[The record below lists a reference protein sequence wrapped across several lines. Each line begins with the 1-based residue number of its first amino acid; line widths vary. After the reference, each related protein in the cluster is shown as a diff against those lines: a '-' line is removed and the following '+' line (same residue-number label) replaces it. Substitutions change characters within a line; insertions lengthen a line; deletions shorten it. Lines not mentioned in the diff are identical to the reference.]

1 MGSGIEERIYVV
13 AKYDYIAQG
22 NQELDMKRNERLL
35 LLDDS
40 KHWWRVQNSRQH
52 TGYIPSNY
60 VRKEKPSIFD
70 SIKKK
75 VKGGPT
81 NSNATSP
88 ACRTLPCNASVLP
101 QLTNYN
107 IGKNTLGNAS
117 RSLSTANSDPNNAKS
132 AISSA
137 IVKYNY
143 QAQQLD
149 ELSLVKGNRILIL
162 EKSGDGWWRGQ
173 CGNKIGWFPSNYT
186 QEELEDP
193 HTYCMA
199 ENVIDIMVAM
209 YSFKAQNDT
218 ELSFEKGERLEIID
232 RPASDPDWLKARNTQ
247 AQVGLIPKNYLV
259 ELSQYLTNDAE
270 TCSAKIIPQQDDDLR
285 TKPWYYG
292 SIGRAECDAMFTERG
307 VDGDFLIRDS
317 ETNVG
322 DFSISLKSFG
332 RNKHFRIHLETG
344 VYAIGQRKFSSLQH
358 LVDHYQRAPIY
369 TSQKGEKLYL
379 IRPLPK

>member
-1 MGSGIEERIYVV
+1 MNVSFF
-13 AKYDYIAQG
+13 
-22 NQELDMKRNERLL
+22 LM
-35 LLDDS
+35 
-40 KHWWRVQNSRQH
+40 
-52 TGYIPSNY
+52 IPSIGGGFKTAGSTQDISLLTMLE
-60 VRKEKPSIFD
+60 RKNHRFSTGKKYFSSYIHTILIKKIIF

-75 VKGGPT
+75 VKGGPSS
-81 NSNATSP
+81 SNATPST
-88 ACRTLPCNASVLP
+88 CRTLPCNATNLP
-101 QLTNYN
+101 QPG
-107 IGKNTLGNAS
+107 GKSTLGISS
-117 RSLSTANSDPNNAKS
+117 RSRNFSANSDSNNSKS

-193 HTYCMA
+193 HTYCIA

-209 YSFKAQNDT
+209 YTFKAQNDT

-259 ELSQYLTNDAE
+259 ELSQYLTNDADSFNPISTSQKE
-270 TCSAKIIPQQDDDLR
+270 EELR
-285 TKPWYYG
+285 TKQWYYG
-292 SIGRAECDAMFTERG
+292 AVSRAECDNIFVERG

-317 ETNVG
+317 ETNV
-322 DFSISLKSFG
+322 SIQNMSTILTYLKPCLNIS
-332 RNKHFRIHLETG
+332 R
-344 VYAIGQRKFSSLQH
+344 
-358 LVDHYQRAPIY
+358 LV
-369 TSQKGEKLYL
+369 TFLFL
-379 IRPLPK
+379 